1 MDATKRAIFLRKIH
15 LFRALTED
23 QLLQVGE
30 LFSEN
35 SHDAGEVILEQGAQA
50 DSFFLIYSGKVRV
63 YRKREGRVQD
73 LATLVS
79 GDYFGEMEILG
90 PRGPRTAS
98 VAALEPV
105 LLLSI
110 SGKDFSEILK
120 TYPNIKPNIE
130 IAIESRKLARK
141 TRFKWLRKD
150 EVVYFL
156 ARKHSFF
163 LLQVLVVPVMALLIP
178 AFLFLWG
185 GVSGSIAAI
194 SFGVVALVL
203 DLGWILWSYIDWGND
218 YYIVTNQRA
227 VWLEKVIGLYDSR
240 NEAPLTQILSVGVD
254 TDLAGRA
261 LGYGDVIV
269 RTFVGA
275 IPFKH
280 VLHPYQAAH
289 MVEEYWHRAQQV
301 SEQEEKE
308 AFKTALRERL
318 GLLKPPEEKKEEPK
332 KEEKKISLPRL
343 YKPNPFKLF
352 FANFFKIRLEE
363 GAVITYRK
371 HWFVLIRQVFLPSLI
386 LLGMLGLLIARLYTL
401 ATNPTLAIVQTLS
414 DGSRALDTITVSLPL
429 LMIPVLG
436 WWIYQYIDWTNDI
449 FRVTGD
455 QIMDIDRKPFGTE
468 ERRAAPLDN
477 ILSTRY
483 ERIGFLGYVI
493 NFGTVYIDIG
503 STQFAFED
511 VLDPAGV
518 QSDVDRRRLAR
529 ISAKEAAEREKERNR
544 MADWMATYH
553 QNVDE
558 FRREQEL
565 KNANQKTE

>member
-15 LFRALTED
+15 LFQDLNDE

-30 LFSEN
+30 RFSEETY
-35 SHDAGEVILEQGAQA
+35 DAGDVILEQGKQA
-50 DSFFLIYSGKVRV
+50 KSFYLIYSGKVRV
-63 YRKREGRVQD
+63 YRQREGHIQE
-73 LATLVS
+73 LATLVN

-98 VAALEPV
+98 ISALESIMV
-105 LLLSI
+105 FSI
-110 SGKDFSEILK
+110 SGEGFAEILK

-130 IAIESRKLARK
+130 IAIASRKLAR
-141 TRFKWLRKD
+141 TVRFKWLRKD

-156 ARKHSFF
+156 ARKHSYF
-163 LLQVLVVPVMALLIP
+163 LAQVLVVPILSLLIP

-185 GVSGSIAAI
+185 ALSGSIAAI
-194 SFGVVALVL
+194 SFGVIALLLV
-203 DLGWILWSYIDWGND
+203 LGWIAWSYIDWGND
-218 YYIVTNQRA
+218 YYIVTNQRV
-227 VWLEKVIGLYDSR
+227 VWLEKIIGIYDSR
-240 NEAPLTQILSVGVD
+240 SEAPLTQILSVSVESD
-254 TDLAGRA
+254 FVGRS
-261 LGYGDVIV
+261 LGFGNVLV

-275 IPFKH
+275 IPFRH

-318 GLLKPPEEKKEEPK
+318 GLLKPPEEKNEAHQQ
-332 KEEKKISLPRL
+332 EKKVVLPRL
-343 YKPNPFKLF
+343 YKPNFFKLF
-352 FANFFKIRLEE
+352 FANLFKMRLEE

-371 HWFVLIRQVFLPSLI
+371 HWFVLIRQVSIPSLI
-386 LLGMLGLLIARLYTL
+386 FLGLLGLLIARLYAL
-401 ATNPTLAIVQTLS
+401 ATSPTLAFVQTMA
-414 DGSRALDTITVSLPL
+414 DGSRGLDTITVSLPL
-429 LMIPVLG
+429 LMVPVLI

-455 QIMDIDRKPFGTE
+455 QILDIDRKPFGTE
-468 ERRAAPLDN
+468 ERRAAPIDN

-483 ERIGFLGYVI
+483 ERVGFLGYI
-493 NFGTVYIDIG
+493 LNFGTVYIDIG
-503 STQFAFED
+503 SSQFAFED

-529 ISAKEAAEREKERNR
+529 ISAKREDERTTERNR

-553 QNVDE
+553 RNVDE
-558 FRREQEL
+558 LRREQEL
-565 KNANQKTE
+565 KDTNQKTE